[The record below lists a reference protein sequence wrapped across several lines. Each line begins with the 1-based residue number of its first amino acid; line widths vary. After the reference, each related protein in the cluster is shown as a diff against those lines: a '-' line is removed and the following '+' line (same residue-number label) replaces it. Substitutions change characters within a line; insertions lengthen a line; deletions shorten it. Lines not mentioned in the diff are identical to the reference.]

1 VAVTLTALS
10 LGAGAIYVAGAAS
23 AAGGMS
29 AAVAAISARVGA
41 TAAAQAPTARRLYK
55 YARKG
60 QRVVQIGQVLGIGG
74 GALAGKALAGKGE
87 AGEAP
92 QGHTEVTSK
101 VGDGSAKGI
110 LGGLLDWDENKR
122 VKEAKKT
129 LKNLLEGSV
138 VRCVPARPP
147 MSASAHSSGAQLA
160 GLVHVARPHAAHPRR
175 TARNRARR
183 RARHRD
189 GHAAAVRGRR
199 RRAGGQGRRARVGR
213 Q

>member
-1 VAVTLTALS
+1 MPVDRGDGNGYTKIDTFAAPVAVTLTALS
-10 LGAGAIYVAGAAS
+10 LGAGAIYVVGAAS

-87 AGEAP
+87 AAGEAP

-101 VGDGSAKGI
+101 VGDGSAKGL

-138 VRCVPARPP
+138 VRCVA
-147 MSASAHSSGAQLA
+147 
-160 GLVHVARPHAAHPRR
+160 
-175 TARNRARR
+175 ARR
-183 RARHRD
+183 SPASPC
-189 GHAAAVRGRR
+189 
-199 RRAGGQGRRARVGR
+199 
-213 Q
+213 